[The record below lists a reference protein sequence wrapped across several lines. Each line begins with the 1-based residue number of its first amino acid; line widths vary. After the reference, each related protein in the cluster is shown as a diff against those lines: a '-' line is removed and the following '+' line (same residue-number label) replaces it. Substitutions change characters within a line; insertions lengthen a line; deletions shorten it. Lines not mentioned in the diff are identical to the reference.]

1 VDPGAPDRPSGGG
14 VGSLPG
20 QGEAAGL
27 RVVDLEDA
35 VIDVVDLRIADAP

>member
-1 VDPGAPDRPSGGG
+1 MNLTFRHFAEAL

-20 QGEAAGL
+20 QGEVAGL